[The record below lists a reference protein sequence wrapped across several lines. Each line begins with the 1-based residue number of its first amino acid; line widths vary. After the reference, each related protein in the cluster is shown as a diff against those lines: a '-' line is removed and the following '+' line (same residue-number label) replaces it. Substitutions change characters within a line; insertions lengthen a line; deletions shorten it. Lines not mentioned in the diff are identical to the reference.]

1 MILAALQH
9 LTTHVNQSLKRAYGI
24 SEDVVVLCSP
34 TDSDGN
40 VAPQSLNKLALFLV
54 NIEKDSMPRPISSQG
69 SGGSRASV
77 ALEPMYLNLYVL
89 LAANFNS
96 GNYAESLKYL
106 SSAISYFHQHP
117 TFDHHTTPDLH
128 GGIDKLIMDVENL
141 KIQELS
147 NLWGILGGKY
157 SPSMLYKVR
166 MVAMGGGQIVSR
178 PYSVRIPEG
187 WVYY

>member
-9 LTTHVNQSLKRAYGI
+9 LTLHVNQSLKRAYGI
-24 SEDVVVLCSP
+24 SEDVVVLSKP

-40 VAPQSLNKLALFLV
+40 VAPQSVNKLALFLV
-54 NIEKDSMPRPISSQG
+54 NIEKDSMPRPIQG
-69 SGGSRASV
+69 QGAVTGRV
-77 ALEPMYLNLYVL
+77 PVTLEPLYLNLYVL

-117 TFDHHTTPDLH
+117 IFDHHTTPDLH
-128 GGIDKLIMDVENL
+128 GGIDKLVMDVENL

-166 MVAMGGGQIVSR
+166 MVAIGGGQIVSR
-178 PYSVRIPEG
+178 PYAVRIPEG
-187 WVYY
+187 WVHY